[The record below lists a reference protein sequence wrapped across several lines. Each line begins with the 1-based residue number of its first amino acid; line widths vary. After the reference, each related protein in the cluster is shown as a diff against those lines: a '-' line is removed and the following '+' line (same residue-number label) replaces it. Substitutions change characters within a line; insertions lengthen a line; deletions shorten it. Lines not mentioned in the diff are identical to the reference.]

1 MVFSSCLFLFAYL
14 PVVLAVLKL
23 APSGARNFCLL
34 AVSLVFYGWSEP
46 AYVPLMLLSTVVDYI
61 NGRQI
66 ERCGENRRRARRY
79 VLFSVIFNLSLL
91 GFFKYA
97 DFFLSILAALGI
109 PVRPLNLRLP
119 VGISFYTFQ
128 TMSYPIDVY
137 RRQAPAQHSLIRFG
151 AYVTLF
157 PQLIAGPIVRYRDL
171 SDQLEHP
178 DLSQEQFAAG
188 IVRFCFGLAKKVLLA
203 NQAGQIWETI
213 RTLANP
219 PVLTAWLGL
228 ISFAFQIY
236 FDFSGY
242 SDMAIGLGKML
253 GFDFPENFRYPY
265 ISRSITEFWRRWHIS
280 LSSWFRDVVYIPL
293 GGSRQGKKKQIRNL
307 LIVWLL
313 TGLWHGASWNYVLW
327 GLYFG
332 VVLVAEK
339 FLLPPLWSRWPRWLQ
354 HGYALLLILIGWVWF
369 AFEDL
374 GAGWAFLR
382 AMLGGSGYL
391 LDAGTLFFL
400 RNNGI
405 LLVIMAVGST
415 PLPHRLFQRRTAWFP
430 MLCAG
435 SLILCTAFLVNA
447 TYNPFLYFRF

>member
-23 APSGARNFCLL
+23 APSGAGNFCLL

-151 AYVTLF
+151 AFVTLF

-188 IVRFCFGLAKKVLLA
+188 IVRFCVGLAKKVLLA
-203 NQAGQIWETI
+203 NQAG
-213 RTLANP
+213 
-219 PVLTAWLGL
+219 
-228 ISFAFQIY
+228 
-236 FDFSGY
+236 
-242 SDMAIGLGKML
+242 
-253 GFDFPENFRYPY
+253 
-265 ISRSITEFWRRWHIS
+265 
-280 LSSWFRDVVYIPL
+280 
-293 GGSRQGKKKQIRNL
+293 
-307 LIVWLL
+307 
-313 TGLWHGASWNYVLW
+313 
-327 GLYFG
+327 
-332 VVLVAEK
+332 
-339 FLLPPLWSRWPRWLQ
+339 
-354 HGYALLLILIGWVWF
+354 
-369 AFEDL
+369 
-374 GAGWAFLR
+374 
-382 AMLGGSGYL
+382 
-391 LDAGTLFFL
+391 
-400 RNNGI
+400 
-405 LLVIMAVGST
+405 
-415 PLPHRLFQRRTAWFP
+415 
-430 MLCAG
+430 
-435 SLILCTAFLVNA
+435 
-447 TYNPFLYFRF
+447 